1 MCESTSP
8 VEQPTPSTLEE
19 LVEPLESPSLPD
31 PAAQGSV
38 LTTDDGACYHL
49 IEFLKTQDHTHVYNA
64 TADDGS
70 VVLWLYEGLTEEVQA
85 RLRHEHDVLKDNNC
99 SMFPSVIAC
108 FDLNDKTYLVTEPLP
123 DDLSLEQ
130 LLNTRALS
138 FNEILSL
145 LAQVAFS
152 LTRLHESGWVHLGIR
167 PSVIFPGKPVRIGG
181 FSDAT
186 RIGEKPARQFSYA
199 GYSPPELLTEEPVDP
214 PADIYAV
221 GALLFHAVNGKQI
234 PETGPELST
243 WEPSTPFAGVPQI
256 LTRCLGSKESR
267 YSTMEELHRDL
278 LRLKRRCSPTVS
290 YSIIG
295 ATSIGLESS
304 RTTNQDAYGFLTGQM
319 ESDEG
324 PVNWAV
330 ACVSD
335 GMGGMAAGEVASDVA
350 VRTVLSEA
358 ASALGGCRLH
368 TTEEQAQLLKEWAHK
383 ANEKVCAALEKR
395 QARGGCTLVCVSVIG
410 MRMALAHVGDCRLY
424 RLREGNLSLLTRDH
438 SVVMAL
444 VLQGELTLEEI
455 RNHPD
460 RSKVT
465 RSLGDRQPLPDYY
478 VDGLDVVAT
487 SIVEEL
493 RPGDTLLLCS
503 DGLWEPVQEEEM
515 KKAIQDHA
523 PDLHASADAMLKI
536 ALDRGAPDNAT
547 VVLLR
552 LDERQQM

>member
-1 MCESTSP
+1 
-8 VEQPTPSTLEE
+8 
-19 LVEPLESPSLPD
+19 
-31 PAAQGSV
+31 
-38 LTTDDGACYHL
+38 
-49 IEFLKTQDHTHVYNA
+49 
-64 TADDGS
+64 
-70 VVLWLYEGLTEEVQA
+70 
-85 RLRHEHDVLKDNNC
+85 
-99 SMFPSVIAC
+99 
-108 FDLNDKTYLVTEPLP
+108 
-123 DDLSLEQ
+123 
-130 LLNTRALS
+130 
-138 FNEILSL
+138 
-145 LAQVAFS
+145 
-152 LTRLHESGWVHLGIR
+152 
-167 PSVIFPGKPVRIGG
+167 
-181 FSDAT
+181 
-186 RIGEKPARQFSYA
+186 
-199 GYSPPELLTEEPVDP
+199 
-214 PADIYAV
+214 
-221 GALLFHAVNGKQI
+221 
-234 PETGPELST
+234 
-243 WEPSTPFAGVPQI
+243 
-256 LTRCLGSKESR
+256 
-267 YSTMEELHRDL
+267 
-278 LRLKRRCSPTVS
+278 
-290 YSIIG
+290 
-295 ATSIGLESS
+295 
-304 RTTNQDAYGFLTGQM
+304 
-319 ESDEG
+319 
-324 PVNWAV
+324 
-330 ACVSD
+330 
-335 GMGGMAAGEVASDVA
+335 MGGMAAGEVASDVA